1 MLLCQNHE
9 LIPAKWHNTYWPP
22 LFVFI
27 FKPQHSTLHT
37 DTPTTDHLISEAPF
51 NNTWPMTP
59 RGLTIRSFLFSD
71 SKMRRP
77 LFTFGGRTQPEHYN
91 TTFHSTNCL
100 TGLSTAKIPYFIFT
114 SCCHDWTRLA
124 IFRWSIWH
132 YSPPTA
138 THSLFLYPTKFYLA
152 NHWNQ
157 PLYNYRDVHR
167 SSNSMPCLLK

>member
-37 DTPTTDHLISEAPF
+37 STPTTDLIKLAPF

-124 IFRWSIWH
+124 ISDDPFGII
-132 YSPPTA
+132 PPQQQ
-138 THSLFLYPTKFYLA
+138 HILYFSTLQSFI
-152 NHWNQ
+152 
-157 PLYNYRDVHR
+157 
-167 SSNSMPCLLK
+167 